1 MKSRICHSSYFKPAL
16 ALLSDKMS
24 EIDYEEDELDDFPA
38 N

>member
-1 MKSRICHSSYFKPAL
+1 
-16 ALLSDKMS
+16 MS